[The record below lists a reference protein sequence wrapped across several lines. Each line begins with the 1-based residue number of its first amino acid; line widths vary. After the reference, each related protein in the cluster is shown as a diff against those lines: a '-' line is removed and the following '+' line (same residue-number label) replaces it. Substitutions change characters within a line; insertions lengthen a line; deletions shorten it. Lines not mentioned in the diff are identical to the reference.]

1 MVYEQQGLFGES
13 DVEFAER
20 TAIDLIKAF
29 EGVALARDSEH
40 GYVVGYSGGKDSDC
54 LIDLYIKSGVKFT
67 VIHNHTT
74 LDIPDTVHYVRKRF
88 AEWTAKG
95 IPCFVMK
102 PEKSF
107 WEICIEKRMLPY
119 RMKRFCCSE
128 LKEKQPFPNAV
139 YSFGVRRAESR
150 KREQTRDNIETR
162 NNKKFTDAQ
171 HFHFDKTEE
180 VRATDMC
187 YTNKYFIV
195 NPMAQWSTAVRDK
208 YIEKYHLEINPAYE
222 KYGLKRCGCVLCPMA
237 SKTEREK
244 EFKMFKGYAKTFKWL
259 CEKIVD
265 ERNKHGDKEQDVVG
279 GGKPTRMVSLIMRKS
294 Y

>member
-1 MVYEQQGLFGES
+1 MAVEQMGLWGET
-13 DVEFAER
+13 DLEFAER
-20 TAIDLIKAF
+20 TAIELIKAF

-54 LIDLYIKSGVKFT
+54 LIDLFIKSGVKFT

-74 LDIPDTVHYVRKRF
+74 LDIPDTVFYIRKRF
-88 AEWTAKG
+88 AEWNAKG
-95 IPCFVMK
+95 INCYIMK

-107 WEICIEKRMLPY
+107 WQLCLEKRLLPY
-119 RMKRFCCSE
+119 RMRRFCCSE

-139 YSFGVRRAESR
+139 YSFGVRKAESR

-162 NNKKFTDAQ
+162 NTKKFTDAQ

-180 VRATDMC
+180 VKSTDMC

-208 YIEKYHLEINPAYE
+208 YIEKYHLEVNPSYE

-237 SKTEREK
+237 SVSERKRELQI
-244 EFKMFKGYAKTFKWL
+244 FKGYEKTFRWL
-259 CEKIVD
+259 CDKIIEK
-265 ERNKHGDKEQDVVG
+265 RKEQGDETYNFEG
-279 GGKPTRMVSLIMRKS
+279 GGKDLFEYYLTK
-294 Y
+294 